1 MPVRVAVDAVGGD
14 HAPGVVIDGALQ
26 ALGRSD
32 GRLVVALVGP
42 EEAIR
47 EALADLGASESTP
60 GLSIVD
66 APEVIGME
74 ESPAAAL
81 KGKPRS
87 SIHVGVGAV
96 RDGHADAFASAGN
109 TGAVMAAATFL
120 LGRLPGVLRPA
131 IPGTFP
137 TTRGSCLVVDVGAN
151 VDCKPEHLVQFARM
165 GKIYAERVLGLDA
178 PAVALL
184 SVGEE
189 PTKGNEAV
197 KEAHER
203 LRECSDVNF
212 VGNVEGRDLLQ
223 HAADVCVCDGFT
235 GNIVLKLAES
245 VATVLPALVRNEVAA
260 QGLSLDEAAL
270 VGRVLRGTM
279 APFEYENFGG
289 LPLLGIAGAVIIGH
303 GGSSAR
309 AIEQMILRAAE
320 VVEQGVTPR
329 IAEALGGVAVG

>member
-14 HAPGVVIDGALQ
+14 DAPRVVVEGALQ
-26 ALGRSD
+26 ALRAAD
-32 GRLVVALVGP
+32 GRLRVALVGP
-42 EEAIR
+42 AESVREE
-47 EALADLGASESTP
+47 LAACGGQEVE
-60 GLSIVD
+60 GLTVVE
-66 APEVIGME
+66 APECIGME

-87 SIHVGVGAV
+87 SIHVGIGAV

-109 TGAVMAAATFL
+109 TGAVMAAATVL

-131 IPGTFP
+131 IPGIFP
-137 TTRGSCLVVDVGAN
+137 TTGGSCLVVDVGAN

-165 GKIYAERVLGLDA
+165 GKIYAERVLHRPD
-178 PAVALL
+178 PSVALL

-189 PTKGNEAV
+189 PSKGNEAV

-203 LRECSDVNF
+203 LREGGDVRF

-235 GNIVLKLAES
+235 GNVVLKLAES
-245 VATVLPALVRNEVAA
+245 VATVLPELVRNEVRA
-260 QGLSLDEAAL
+260 QRLEPEQAAL
-270 VGRVLRGTM
+270 VAGVLRGAM
-279 APFEYENFGG
+279 APFDYENVGG
-289 LPLLGIAGAVIIGH
+289 LPLLGIAGAVMIGH

-320 VVEQGVTPR
+320 VVEQSVTSR
-329 IAEALGGVAVG
+329 IAEALGGVVVG